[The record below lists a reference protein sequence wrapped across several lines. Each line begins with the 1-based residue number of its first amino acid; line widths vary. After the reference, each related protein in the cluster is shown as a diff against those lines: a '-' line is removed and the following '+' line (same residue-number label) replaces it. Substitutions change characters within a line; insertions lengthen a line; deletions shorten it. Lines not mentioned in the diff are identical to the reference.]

1 MSQPGV
7 RLVGDEDGCGCEVTS
22 VLEGMAVGLDGRIK
36 VGDRIVAVNDASMI
50 GLSGPRAR

>member
-1 MSQPGV
+1 M
-7 RLVGDEDGCGCEVTS
+7 RLEGDKDGCGCEVTS